1 MRDFGIL
8 RTVQNALVQRSGAL
22 HSVVP
27 RSGPRTILESFAGAW
42 QQNVEVQTTDVLAFP
57 TVYRCIGLIA
67 SDIAK
72 LRVKLVQRDAD
83 GIWSETTN
91 PAYSPV
97 LRKPNLYQ
105 TRIQFFECWMISK
118 LIRGNTYVLK
128 QRDGRGVV
136 TRLHVLDPDR
146 VEPLISK
153 AGNLFYRLKTDE
165 LVGLPDEV
173 IVPGREIIHDRM
185 NPLYHPLVGVSPIY
199 AAGLAAV
206 QGRRIQEES
215 ATFFANGAK
224 PGGVLTSDSDID
236 DADAKQIKADW
247 KTMFSGKNAGNVA
260 VLADGLKYQEIQITA
275 HDSQLIEQLKW
286 SSETVCSVFGVPSYK
301 VGVGTPPSHD
311 NVEAMDTQYYAQCLQ
326 THFEHIELLLDEGL
340 AMPEGLGTEFDLD
353 DLLRLDSKSQ
363 MEVLDKS
370 KGKMT
375 VNEQRKRLGLKPVE
389 GGDTVY
395 LQEQDHSLA
404 ALAKRDAREDPF
416 AKGAAPAP
424 EPANDNT
431 DDEAEGQAK
440 AALETIAKGFNLM
453 SDGKAL
459 GKEIIAQVRG
469 FVDSA
474 IAPVL
479 LRLKALEDAAPAR
492 DGKDADPAEIQRM
505 VDEAVAKAVAA
516 LPRPENG
523 KDGRDGADGVGL
535 TGALIDRS
543 GSLVLTFS
551 NGDTKEIGVV
561 VGRDGKDG
569 RDGADGEQ
577 GPAGFDLDDFG
588 VSQGDDGRTI
598 ELHFER
604 GDLRV
609 TRELELPVAI
619 YRGVFKEGETYA
631 IGDMVTWSGSV
642 WSCTVPGTDKP
653 GDGSKGWVLAV
664 KKGRD
669 GKDGKDGARGPEG
682 KAGPAGRDLTQL
694 GMDGAKW

>member
-1 MRDFGIL
+1 MRDLGIL
-8 RTVQNALVQRSGAL
+8 RTVQNALVQRSGPL
-22 HSVVP
+22 QSVAA
-27 RSGPRTILESFAGAW
+27 RSGRRTILESFAGAW
-42 QQNVEVQTTDVLAFP
+42 QQNVEVQTADVLAFP
-57 TVYRCIGLIA
+57 TVYRCISLIA
-67 SDIAK
+67 SDVAK

-83 GIWSETTN
+83 GIWSETAS

-165 LVGLPDEV
+165 MVGLPDEV

-236 DADAKQIKADW
+236 AADAQQIKADW

-375 VNEQRKRLGLKPVE
+375 VNEQRKRLGLKPVD

-416 AKGAAPAP
+416 AKGAAPASP
-424 EPANDNT
+424 APANENAA
-431 DDEAEGQAK
+431 DDAK
-440 AALETIAKGFNLM
+440 ARM
-453 SDGKAL
+453 
-459 GKEIIAQVRG
+459 VRSG
-469 FVDSA
+469 NGSFQSEVH
-474 IAPVL
+474 
-479 LRLKALEDAAPAR
+479 RL
-492 DGKDADPAEIQRM
+492 

-516 LPRPENG
+516 LPKPENG

-561 VGRDGKDG
+561 VGRDGTDG

-577 GPAGFDLDDFG
+577 GPAGFDLDDFD
-588 VSQGDDGRTI
+588 VSQGEDGRTI

-619 YRGVFKEGETYA
+619 YRGVFKDGETYA
-631 IGDMVTWSGSV
+631 IGDMVTWGGSV
-642 WSCTVPGTDKP
+642 WSCIAAGTDKP
-653 GDGSKGWVLAV
+653 GDGSRAWILAV